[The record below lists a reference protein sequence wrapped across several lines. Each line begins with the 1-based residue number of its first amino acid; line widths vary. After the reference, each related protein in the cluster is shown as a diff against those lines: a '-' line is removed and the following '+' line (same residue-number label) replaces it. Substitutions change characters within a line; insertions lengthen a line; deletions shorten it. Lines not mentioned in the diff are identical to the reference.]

1 MNEVWNARFAE
12 DGYAYGTEVNAFLA
26 SRKQYLHAG
35 MQVLAVADGEGRNG
49 VWLAQRGMDVLS
61 VDASE
66 VGLAKAQQLAKD
78 RGVTL
83 HTELADLTVW
93 AWPQGRF
100 DALVAVYIHFMP
112 AQRVRMHHAMLAAL
126 KSGGI
131 LILEA
136 FTPKQLAYSS
146 GGPAVSEMLYTA
158 DMLRADFAEGE
169 ILFLEERVTRLE
181 EGRYHRGEASV
192 VSMVLRRP
200 VIDRNGLTGS
210 PIRP

>member
-1 MNEVWNARFAE
+1 MNEFWNARFAE

-49 VWLAQRGMDVLS
+49 VWLAQRGMDGLS

-100 DALVAVYIHFMP
+100 DALVAVYVHFMP
-112 AQRVRMHHAMLAAL
+112 EHRARMHHAMLAAL
-126 KSGGI
+126 KPGGI

-136 FTPKQLAYSS
+136 FTPGQLAYAS
-146 GGPAVSEMLYTA
+146 GGPTVSAMLYTA
-158 DMLRADFAEGE
+158 DMLRADFGAGE
-169 ILFLEERVTRLE
+169 ILFLEEKITRLE

-192 VSMVLRRP
+192 VSLVLRRP
-200 VIDRNGLTGS
+200 ATD
-210 PIRP
+210 